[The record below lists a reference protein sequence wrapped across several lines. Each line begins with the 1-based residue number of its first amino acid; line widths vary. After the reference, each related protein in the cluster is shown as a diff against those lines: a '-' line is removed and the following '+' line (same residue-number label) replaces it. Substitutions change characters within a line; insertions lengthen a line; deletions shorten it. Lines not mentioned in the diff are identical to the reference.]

1 VTGSMMP
8 EVIPTKPWRMS
19 TPVPAASFTT
29 LLVVVVIV
37 ACVYVG
43 REVLVP
49 MALAVLM
56 SFVLAPPV
64 DFLQRWYVPR
74 SMAVIGVVLLAFAGV
89 FSLGGLMISQVDQLA
104 SDLPGYQS
112 TLRAKIQSLRGV
124 ATGTGTLERA
134 SEVLQNLGH
143 EIDRPASASPLPASP
158 ALLPTSPDRPIPVEV
173 RQPDAGALQTL
184 AALISPL
191 IHPLATTGIVV
202 IFIIFI
208 LIQRQDLRNRL
219 VRLAGSRDLQR
230 TTAAIDDAG
239 QRLSRL
245 FLTQLMLNAGFGLV
259 IGLGLW
265 FIGVPSA
272 ALWGMLAMILRF
284 VPYIGPPISAIFPL
298 VLAAAVGTGWG
309 MVLWTIALFL
319 AAEGIV
325 GQAIE
330 PVVSGHS
337 TGLSPVAI
345 IASATFW
352 TWLWGPIGLILA
364 TPMSVC
370 LVVLGRHV
378 DRLKFLDVMLGDRPP
393 LTPPELVYQ
402 RMLARDSVEAAEQAE
417 EFLKERPLVT
427 YYEEVLVEALKLAQ
441 TDADR
446 GLLDDDLMLRIR
458 DAVAEIVD
466 DLSAH
471 EDESGQVPA
480 VGTGATTDGPL
491 AHIDLAEEALDRAE
505 ELPNNWRTGKPVLC
519 IPGIGRLDEA
529 FTLIV
534 AQLIERQEIG
544 VRTEQC
550 DALSMSRVFSLD
562 TGGVE
567 LLCVCYLANVTSAQI
582 RYSVRRLRRKAPDA
596 FILVTLAGEATNFD
610 VKTAFPSSER
620 VELVQQSLSE
630 TVAKV
635 LSFATGSSKL
645 DALVVV
651 PSPQL
656 PLVMDPRGQSE
667 LRAI

>member
-1 VTGSMMP
+1 VAVIMMP
-8 EVIPTKPWRMS
+8 EVFPIKPWRVS
-19 TPVPAASFTT
+19 PPVPGASFTT
-29 LLVVVVIV
+29 LLFAVVIV

-74 SMAVIGVVLLAFAGV
+74 SVAVIGVVLLAFVGV
-89 FSLGGLMISQVDQLA
+89 FSLGGLMISQVNQLA
-104 SDLPGYQS
+104 SDLPHYQS
-112 TLRAKIQSLRGV
+112 TLREKIQSLRGV
-124 ATGTGTLERA
+124 AAGTGTLERA
-134 SEVLQNLGH
+134 SEVLQTLSH
-143 EIDRPASASPLPASP
+143 EIDRPAGVSPASP
-158 ALLPTSPDRPIPVEV
+158 PLLTMSPDRPIPVEV

-245 FLTQLMLNAGFGLV
+245 FLTQLALNAGFGVV
-259 IGLGLW
+259 IGVGLW

-284 VPYIGPPISAIFPL
+284 VPYIGPPISAVFPL

-378 DRLKFLDVMLGDRPP
+378 DRLKFLDVMLGDQPP

-402 RMLARDSVEAAEQAE
+402 RMLARDSVETAEQAE
-417 EFLKERPLVT
+417 EFLKEEPLLT

-446 GLLDDDLMLRIR
+446 GLLDDDRLLRVR

-471 EDESGQVPA
+471 EDETEQVPA
-480 VGTGATTDGPL
+480 VEASAITDAPL
-491 AHIDLAEEALDRAE
+491 AHIDLAEEALGRAE
-505 ELPNNWRTGKPVLC
+505 EVPSNWRTGKRVLC

-534 AQLIERQEIG
+534 AQSIERQEIG
-544 VRTEQC
+544 VRAEQW
-550 DALSMSRVFSLD
+550 DALSMSRVFGLD
-562 TGGVE
+562 TSGVE
-567 LLCVCYLANVTSAQI
+567 LMCLCYLANVTSAQI

-610 VKTAFPSSER
+610 IKTAFPSSER
-620 VELVQQSLSE
+620 VEFVQQSLSE
-630 TVAKV
+630 TAAKV
-635 LSFATGSSKL
+635 LAIATSSSKL
-645 DALVVV
+645 DALAVV

-656 PLVMDPRGQSE
+656 PLATNPRGQPE
-667 LRAI
+667 LHAI